1 MIGQIAGIAFAQPW
15 LLAGLATLPALWW
28 LLRVTPPAP
37 QRLYFPP
44 LALLLRLGRR
54 EETPARTPWWLLLLR
69 LVIAALLI
77 LGFARPVLNP
87 AAAIAGDGPLLV
99 VLDDGWPAA
108 PGWQRRQEALAELF
122 RRADREGREVALLRT
137 AGGAGGPIV
146 ERMAASEALAQTRTW
161 RPQPWPADRAATV
174 ALLEREAPAAAAI
187 VWLADGISTS
197 AADGLAAAALAE
209 RLERLGPVRVMVDP
223 PPERALLLRPP
234 PPDAPALE
242 VAVERADAGG
252 ERRLRVLAL
261 ADAGEVL
268 GHAELVIAAG
278 ASSGGA
284 VVQLQAEQR
293 NRIDR
298 LVIEDAKG
306 AGAVALVD
314 ERWRRRVVG
323 VVGGV
328 DEAAAQPLLAEAYFI
343 DRALRPFAELRG
355 GAVADLLRQPVSM
368 IVLPDTLRVP
378 DSDRRA
384 LETWIEA
391 GGVLVRFAGPRLA
404 QGQDDFVPVPLRDGD
419 RRLDGALSWATPL
432 KLAPFPSDGP
442 FAGLA
447 VPADVTVTRQV
458 LARPGP
464 ELRAATLA
472 ALEDG
477 TPLVTGSRRGNGW
490 LVLVHTSANATW
502 SNLAISGLFVDM
514 LRRLVALAPGVPGA
528 LRGLVAPD
536 RILDGEG
543 GLGRAG
549 AGAAAP
555 VAVEELQAL
564 GPGPGRPPGFWGP
577 ASAPDDPSAGRLA
590 LSPAAG
596 IEALRPLD
604 PAFAGLP
611 VGGLERARE
620 LDLMPWL
627 LTAALV
633 LALADTLIGL
643 VLRGLVGWPGRRAA
657 AAAGVAALLMLGGG
671 ATTARA
677 QDAAGAQSAAPEF
690 DPKVVDAALLTR
702 LAYVLTGDP
711 ELDEESRAGLEGL
724 GRILDERTAIRTG
737 EPAAV
742 DLGAD
747 ELSLYPILYWPI
759 RPGQR
764 PLDDQAQAR
773 LSTYLHDGGMLV
785 VDTGDGAV
793 LLPGQHDGG
802 PGAAT
807 AAQVLAGLD
816 LPPLVQVPPEHVLTR
831 SFYLLQ
837 DFPGRW
843 TGQPVWVDRVNPAV
857 NDGVA
862 SIVIGGNDWAGAWAL
877 DRYGSP
883 LLPVVPGGEAQR
895 EMAWR
900 FGVNLVMYA
909 LSGNYK
915 TDQVHVPALLERLGQ

>member
-1 MIGQIAGIAFAQPW
+1 MIGQLAGIAFAQPW
-15 LLAGLATLPALWW
+15 LLAGLAALPALWW

-69 LVIAALLI
+69 LTIAALLI

-87 AAAIAGDGPLLV
+87 EAAIAGDGPLLV

-108 PGWQRRQEALAELF
+108 PGWPRRQDALQELLQ
-122 RRADREGREVALLRT
+122 RADREGREVILLRS
-137 AGGAGGPIV
+137 AGGSDGPV
-146 ERMAASEALAQTRTW
+146 LQRMAASEALAQSAAW
-161 RPQPWPADRAATV
+161 RPRPWPADRAAAL
-174 ALLEREAPAAAAI
+174 ALLDREAPAPAAI
-187 VWLADGISTS
+187 VWLTDGISTS

-209 RLERLGPVRVMVDP
+209 RLERLAPARVMVDP
-223 PPERALLLRPP
+223 PAERALLLRPP
-234 PPDAPALE
+234 PADAPALE
-242 VAVERADAGG
+242 VAVERADTGG

-268 GHAELVIAAG
+268 GHVELTIPAG
-278 ASSGGA
+278 ASVGSA
-284 VVQLQAEQR
+284 VLQLQAEQR

-298 LVIEDAKG
+298 LAIEDGRG

-323 VVGGV
+323 VVGGI
-328 DEAAAQPLLAEAYFI
+328 DEAQAQPLLAEAYFI

-355 GAVADLLRQPVSM
+355 GAIPDLLRQPVSM
-368 IVLPDTLRVP
+368 IVLPDTLRVA
-378 DSDRRA
+378 DGDRA
-384 LETWIEA
+384 LLEQWIAA
-391 GGVLVRFAGPRLA
+391 GGVLVRFAGPKLA
-404 QGQDDFVPVPLRDGD
+404 QGRDDFVPVPLREGD
-419 RRLDGALSWATPL
+419 RRLDGALSWSTPL
-432 KLAPFPSDGP
+432 KLAPFDPAGP

-447 VPADVTVTRQV
+447 VPDDVTVARQV

-464 ELRAATLA
+464 ELRTATLA

-477 TPLVTGSRRGNGW
+477 TPLVTGTRRGDGW
-490 LVLVHTSANATW
+490 LVLIHTSANATW

-543 GLGRAG
+543 TLGRAG
-549 AGAAAP
+549 AGAVVP
-555 VAVEELQAL
+555 VAVEELLQQ

-577 ASAPDDPSAGRLA
+577 ASAPDDPNAGRLA

-596 IEALRPLD
+596 VEALRPLD
-604 PAFAGLP
+604 PAFAGLV

-620 LDLMPWL
+620 VDLMPWL
-627 LTAALV
+627 LATALV
-633 LALADTLIGL
+633 LALADLVIGL
-643 VLRGLVGWPGRRAA
+643 VLRGLVGRPRRG
-657 AAAGVAALLMLGGG
+657 AAAGSAVVVLLAL
-671 ATTARA
+671 ATAPPLRA
-677 QDAAGAQSAAPEF
+677 QDEAADPPASF
-690 DPKVVDAALLTR
+690 DAKVMDAALLTR
-702 LAYVLTGDP
+702 LAYVVTGDP
-711 ELDEESRAGLEGL
+711 RLDEESRAGLEGL
-724 GRILDERTAIRTG
+724 GRILDERTAILTG

-759 RPGQR
+759 RAGQ
-764 PLDDQAQAR
+764 PALDETARAR
-773 LSTYLHDGGMLV
+773 LSKYLHDGGMLV
-785 VDTGDGAV
+785 VDTGDGGV
-793 LLPGQHDGG
+793 LLPGQDEGG
-802 PGAAT
+802 PGAA
-807 AAQVLAGLD
+807 AAAEVLAGLD

-862 SIVIGGNDWAGAWAL
+862 SIVIGGNDWAGAWAM

-883 LLPVVPGGEAQR
+883 LLPVVPGGESQR